1 MTTNSNASKRWILMG
16 LIPAIAAVAGG
27 FFYLQGGRFVETDN
41 AYVKAD
47 KIPLSAQIAGPVTQ
61 VLVAENQQVQAGD
74 LLFRIDPAPF
84 ELVLQKAV
92 AQRSQV
98 KTELLAQKASY
109 QEKLAEIS
117 LAKTKLEYAQKT
129 QRRQADLLKKHY
141 VATNNFDDAEQQ
153 VRLAEQQITALQ
165 QDLNRISESLGG
177 DPTLPVEQHP
187 SYQVAEA
194 AIAQAQL
201 DLSYTQVTASV
212 TGVVS
217 NLPKP
222 GQYIK
227 AGQSTATLVASEQ
240 LWVEAN
246 FTEKELT
253 YMQPGQ
259 SVEITIDRFPDRTL
273 TGQVQSLSPATG
285 AEFALIPAQNA
296 TGNWVKIS
304 QRVPVR
310 IELQGSQS
318 ADLLAGL
325 SAEVKVDTGHQRQL
339 FGLHL

>member
-61 VLVAENQQVQAGD
+61 VLVAENQQVQAGEV
-74 LLFRIDPAPF
+74 LFRIDPAPF
-84 ELVLQKAV
+84 ELELQKAV

-98 KTELLAQKASY
+98 KTELLAQKAFY

-201 DLSYTQVTASV
+201 DLNYTQVNASV
-212 TGVVS
+212 AGVVS

-259 SVEITIDRFPDRTL
+259 QVEISIDRFPDRTL
-273 TGQVQSLSPATG
+273 TCLLYTSPS
-285 AEFALIPAQNA
+285 PRD
-296 TGNWVKIS
+296 S
-304 QRVPVR
+304 
-310 IELQGSQS
+310 
-318 ADLLAGL
+318 
-325 SAEVKVDTGHQRQL
+325 
-339 FGLHL
+339 

>member
-74 LLFRIDPAPF
+74 LLFKIDPAPF

-201 DLSYTQVTASV
+201 DLNYTQVTASV

>member
-1 MTTNSNASKRWILMG
+1 MTTSSTSSKRWILMG
-16 LIPAIAAVAGG
+16 LIPAIAAVAGS
-27 FFYLQGGRFVETDN
+27 FFYLHGGRFVETDN

-74 LLFRIDPAPF
+74 VLFRIDPAPF

-153 VRLAEQQITALQ
+153 VKLAEQQITALQ

-177 DPTLPVEQHP
+177 DPSMPVEQHP

-201 DLSYTQVTASV
+201 DLNYTQVNASV
-212 TGVVS
+212 AGVVS

-259 SVEITIDRFPDRTL
+259 QVEITIDRFPDRTL

-310 IELQGSQS
+310 IQLQSV
-318 ADLLAGL
+318 AAKDLLAGL

>member
-61 VLVAENQQVQAGD
+61 VLVAENQQVQAGEV
-74 LLFRIDPAPF
+74 LFRIDPAPF
-84 ELVLQKAV
+84 ELELQKAV

-98 KTELLAQKASY
+98 KTELLAQKAFY

-201 DLSYTQVTASV
+201 DLNYTQVNASV
-212 TGVVS
+212 AGVVS

-259 SVEITIDRFPDRTL
+259 QVEISIDRFPDRTL

-310 IELQGSQS
+310 IQLQG
-318 ADLLAGL
+318 AAAKDLLAGL